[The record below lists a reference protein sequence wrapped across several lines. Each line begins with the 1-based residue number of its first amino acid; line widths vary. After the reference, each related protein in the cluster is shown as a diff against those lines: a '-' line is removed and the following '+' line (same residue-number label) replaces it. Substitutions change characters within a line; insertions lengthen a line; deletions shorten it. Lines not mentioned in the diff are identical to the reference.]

1 MSQLNDLLMPKLGLT
16 MTEGMLIEW
25 SVASGA
31 EVKAG
36 DPLFVVE
43 TDKVA
48 NEIVAQADGTL
59 AEILVAAG
67 ETVPVGTVVAR
78 WTGPGQGADDMADAP
93 PEPAPQPVAETA
105 PAAARE
111 AARGGRVVATPLAR
125 RLARE
130 ASLDLAQVGG
140 SGPGGRIKAAD
151 VRQAVRAPRT
161 APVVPQD
168 AASPG
173 PAARASLAQ
182 AAGEQHIE
190 ASALVQSMA
199 RRMTQAKQVPHFYL
213 SAEAEVSALLALRQR
228 LNAQADAPRLTLNHF
243 VIAAVARALA
253 ALPHQNR
260 IWNDDHIVQFQG
272 IDVGVA
278 VSTERGL
285 MAPVLHGLDHASLDD
300 IAAQSD
306 ALLGRV
312 RAGKATREDMSGGA
326 ISISNAGMFNV
337 TYMAPIINP
346 PQSAILGV
354 GSIRELFRPDEQGAP
369 ALRREMGLVLA
380 ADHRL
385 HDGASALAFLNHV
398 IDLLQDPYRLLR
410 NRPHTKG

>member
-1 MSQLNDLLMPKLGLT
+1 
-16 MTEGMLIEW
+16 
-25 SVASGA
+25 
-31 EVKAG
+31 
-36 DPLFVVE
+36 
-43 TDKVA
+43 
-48 NEIVAQADGTL
+48 
-59 AEILVAAG
+59 
-67 ETVPVGTVVAR
+67 
-78 WTGPGQGADDMADAP
+78 
-93 PEPAPQPVAETA
+93 
-105 PAAARE
+105 AAARE
-111 AARGGRVVATPLAR
+111 PARGGRVVATPLAR

-130 ASLDLAQVGG
+130 AGLDLAQVSG

-151 VRQAVRAPRT
+151 VRQAPPALPVAPR
-161 APVVPQD
+161 D
-168 AASPG
+168 AASPA
-173 PAARASLAQ
+173 PAARASLAP
-182 AAGEQHIE
+182 AAGEQRIE

-253 ALPHQNR
+253 AMPHQNR

-300 IAAQSD
+300 IAAQSG

>member
-25 SVASGA
+25 SVTSGA

-36 DPLFVVE
+36 DSLFVVE

-93 PEPAPQPVAETA
+93 
-105 PAAARE
+105 
-111 AARGGRVVATPLAR
+111 
-125 RLARE
+125 
-130 ASLDLAQVGG
+130 
-140 SGPGGRIKAAD
+140 
-151 VRQAVRAPRT
+151 
-161 APVVPQD
+161 
-168 AASPG
+168 
-173 PAARASLAQ
+173 
-182 AAGEQHIE
+182 
-190 ASALVQSMA
+190 
-199 RRMTQAKQVPHFYL
+199 
-213 SAEAEVSALLALRQR
+213 
-228 LNAQADAPRLTLNHF
+228 RLTLNHF

-253 ALPHQNR
+253 AMPHQNR

-326 ISISNAGMFNV
+326 ISISNTGMFNV